1 MSVHLRQASVKLMR
15 SKTNCSEGQL
25 LFDFEFQNVKV
36 EHESRPR
43 TGSYMFSLRLGA
55 IYLRDKITTN
65 SLFPLLISPQ
75 SSEDAP
81 LYPRSSQDRFAGFA
95 ESILSFLTSSLGPG
109 KEEEEPLLDFLYERK
124 PFSSRADHRIHVKSQ
139 PLDIV
144 YNPIVIKVVDLSA
157 PNVQPHSH
165 QSGGAALIVIDF
177 GKLVLSNRNNFK
189 LDTNNSSG
197 R

>member
-36 EHESRPR
+36 EHESRPSR

-65 SLFPLLISPQ
+65 SLFPLLISHQ

-81 LYPRSSQDRFAGFA
+81 LYPRSSQNRFSGFA
-95 ESILSFLTSSLGPG
+95 KSILSFLPSSLGPG
-109 KEEEEPLLDFLYERK
+109 KEEEALDMDPVVSSKGKWFLFVEKVKERFLFLFTWPKAGWKEAQEGLGK
-124 PFSSRADHRIHVKSQ
+124 P
-139 PLDIV
+139 
-144 YNPIVIKVVDLSA
+144 
-157 PNVQPHSH
+157 
-165 QSGGAALIVIDF
+165 
-177 GKLVLSNRNNFK
+177 
-189 LDTNNSSG
+189 
-197 R
+197 